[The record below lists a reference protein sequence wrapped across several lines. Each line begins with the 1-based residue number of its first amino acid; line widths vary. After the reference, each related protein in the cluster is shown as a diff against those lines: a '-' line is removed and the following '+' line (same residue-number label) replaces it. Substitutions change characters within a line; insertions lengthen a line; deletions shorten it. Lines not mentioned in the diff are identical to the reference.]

1 LDQKQKMNVVR
12 MSKPIP
18 DNETDRTA
26 EAILLIKRITDDDIP
41 KLTTWEMELVGSLR
55 EGRAA
60 TRIRLKELR
69 AVLERLHPTT

>member
-18 DNETDRTA
+18 DSETDRTA
-26 EAILLIKRITDDDIP
+26 EAILLIKRITDSDIP
-41 KLTTWEMELVGSLR
+41 KLTTWELELVDSLR

-69 AVLERLHPTT
+69 AVLERLHPTA